1 MFIYPPDKANNVIAI
16 KKDVGIDIPTMRAE
30 RIPNA
35 PITKIITDIIA
46 FVTAACRD
54 FNISKI

>member
-1 MFIYPPDKANNVIAI
+1 MYPPDKASKVIAI
-16 KKDVGIDIPTMRAE
+16 KNDVGIEIPTMRAE

-46 FVTAACRD
+46 FVTAA
-54 FNISKI
+54 